1 MSKVYI
7 AMAALIFAVVT
18 LGHAARLLLGWQVQ
32 VGPSD
37 IPMSVSWLA
46 LAVAAILAVWGVML
60 LRR

>member
-1 MSKVYI
+1 MSKVYVAI
-7 AMAALIFAVVT
+7 AALIFAVVA
-18 LGHAARLLLGWQVQ
+18 LGHAARLLLGWQVR

-46 LAVAAILAVWGVML
+46 LVVAAILAAWGVML